1 MKKIFIPALS
11 AIILFAGCQK
21 NEMNNSFGEYDAP
34 EYVTASV
41 PATKVHLDGL
51 KTSWH
56 KSDRISLF
64 AKSDAMHFYNFDKLT
79 DGNNVA
85 SFKYHSQGTEATMS
99 LDKNYCV
106 YPDRGVTN
114 GVSDNTAN
122 ADGILT
128 TRIVNSQKY
137 NADNLLDYAPMV
149 AVADDWNF
157 TFKNVASVIRFN
169 VKKSADFTDECVL
182 NSIRLE
188 SASEALSG
196 KLSVDTK
203 DGDDMVA
210 IPDAGANLNVNI
222 TEIGK
227 VITTDAQ
234 SFCVAVFPTTFE
246 AQDLKII
253 LNYNDDAKKIVTY
266 PAPLTLRPGTVQ
278 DINCTMKP
286 EVAEEESSVDITT
299 GDIYKFNDHPH
310 LTCYT
315 ASVEGGVTVV
325 DENVTVSE
333 LGVLFQRS
341 GKEEDLVIGN
351 VGTNTNDVRQ
361 VKASVVKENVVL
373 RLTNLVGGS
382 DGATKYAYR
391 FYAVLN
397 DGKVVYGATKEFRTD
412 VYGFVPV
419 KAGTF
424 TMGAD
429 SGQPG
434 ANTANT
440 GKTNPAHQVRLTT
453 DFEISKYELAVP
465 QYAAFLNAKGV
476 VPATNTDS
484 ELTAKIDNKIV
495 YLGKVTDNG
504 EKMSIEYNDGKWDGT
519 ARKKYPVERITKYG
533 VELYCQW
540 LTETEND
547 GYTYRLPTEAEW
559 EWAAMG
565 GILSKGYKYSGS
577 NNLNDVGVPKNS
589 SNTNVQQ
596 TTAVLGTKYPNEL
609 GIYDMSGN
617 LWEVVS
623 DRSDYNWLDGSGVA
637 ASYFA
642 FCHAQGTVT
651 DPQGPDA
658 ADGYTF
664 DSDKYYCIRK
674 GGSVNDVS
682 SGQNFCPHY
691 RRLEGVEK
699 TTHRNDTGFRIV
711 RVKNN

>member
-1 MKKIFIPALS
+1 MKKIFLPALS

-203 DGDDMVA
+203 ADVMVA
-210 IPDAGANLNVNI
+210 TPDAGANLNVNI

-234 SFCVAVFPTTFE
+234 SFCVAVFPTTFP

-278 DINCTMKP
+278 DIDCTMKP

-299 GDIYKFNDHPH
+299 GDIYKFNGHSH

-341 GKEEDLVIGN
+341 GKEENLVIGN
-351 VGTNTNDVRQ
+351 VGTTTNDVRQ
-361 VKASVVKENVVL
+361 VKASAVKENVVL

-391 FYAVLN
+391 FYAVLD

-429 SGQPG
+429 AGQPG
-434 ANTANT
+434 ANTEQT
-440 GKTNPAHQVRLTT
+440 GKTSPAHKVCLTQ

-465 QYAAFLNAKGV
+465 QFAEFLNAMGV
-476 VPATNTDS
+476 EPSTNTTE
-484 ELTAKIDNKIV
+484 ELTAKINNNLV
-495 YLGKVTDNG
+495 YYGKVDANG
-504 EKMSIEYNDGKWDGT
+504 EKMSIVYKDGKWDGT
-519 ARKKYPVERITKYG
+519 PRKKYPVERVTKYG
-533 VELYCQW
+533 VEQYCAW
-540 LTETEND
+540 LTDTDTE

-565 GILSKGYKYSGS
+565 GINSLGYKYSGS
-577 NNLNDVGVPKNS
+577 NTLDEVGVPKNS
-589 SNTNVQQ
+589 SNASPQL
-596 TTAVLGTKYPNEL
+596 TTAVLGYKYPNEL

-617 LWEVVS
+617 LWEIVS
-623 DRSDYNWLDGSGVA
+623 DRSDYNWLYNGEA
-637 ASYFA
+637 ASYFD
-642 FCHAQGTVT
+642 FCNSLGTVY
-651 DPQGPDA
+651 DPQGPIAD
-658 ADGYTF
+658 DGYTF
-664 DSDKYYCIRK
+664 DKNKTYCIRK
-674 GGSVNDVS
+674 GGSVNDG
-682 SGQNFCPHY
+682 SGGANFCPHY
-691 RRLEGVEK
+691 RRIDGVEM
-699 TTHRNDTGFRIV
+699 TTQRNDTGFRIV